1 MKRILFFFLLAAL
14 PFLATAQG
22 TIPDTIRVL
31 TDAQINFGSWA
42 DSVRMYFIQGGT
54 WKKQRMDTLAQY
66 VATKVGGVT
75 TFSAGTTGFTPSTAT
90 SGAVTLAGTLSIA
103 NGGTNATTASQART
117 NLGLAIGT
125 DVLAPNG
132 SAANLTSF
140 PTLNQNTTGSAA
152 SLTTARDIQVNLA
165 STTAA
170 SFNGTAN
177 IQPGV
182 TGQLAGGN
190 IADGAI
196 SGAKIAT
203 GAVGATQLASTAV
216 SAGTY
221 RNARLTVDEDGRLT
235 AANSDT
241 LAMII
246 ACSDET
252 TNLTTGTAKVTFR
265 APFAMTIV
273 GVRANVNTA
282 PVGSTIIVDIN
293 DSGTTIMT
301 TNKLSID
308 ASEKTSVTAATA
320 AGITDSAIA
329 DDAEITIDID
339 QIGSSTP
346 GKGLKVTILYI
357 RP

>member
-1 MKRILFFFLLAAL
+1 M
-14 PFLATAQG
+14 
-22 TIPDTIRVL
+22 
-31 TDAQINFGSWA
+31 
-42 DSVRMYFIQGGT
+42 
-54 WKKQRMDTLAQY
+54 
-66 VATKVGGVT
+66 
-75 TFSAGTTGFTPSTAT
+75 
-90 SGAVTLAGTLSIA
+90 
-103 NGGTNATTASQART
+103 
-117 NLGLAIGT
+117 
-125 DVLAPNG
+125 
-132 SAANLTSF
+132 
-140 PTLNQNTTGSAA
+140 
-152 SLTTARDIQVNLA
+152 
-165 STTAA
+165 
-170 SFNGTAN
+170 
-177 IQPGV
+177 

-190 IADGAI
+190 
-196 SGAKIAT
+196 IAT

-252 TNLTTGTAKVTFR
+252 TNLTTGTAMVTFR
-265 APFAMTIV
+265 APFAMTVV

-293 DSGTTIMT
+293 DGGTTIMS

-320 AGITDSAIA
+320 AGITDSTIA

>member
-1 MKRILFFFLLAAL
+1 MKRILFFFLLTAL
-14 PFLATAQG
+14 PFLAAAQG
-22 TIPDTIRVL
+22 TVKDSVTVL

-66 VATKVGGVT
+66 MVTKNGYGVT
-75 TFSAGTTGFTPSTAT
+75 NGDKGDITVSS
-90 SGAVTLAGTLSIA
+90 SGATWTIDNSAV
-103 NGGTNATTASQART
+103 TTAKI
-117 NLGLAIGT
+117 N
-125 DVLAPNG
+125 N
-132 SAANLTSF
+132 SAVDSNK
-140 PTLNQNTTGSAA
+140 
-152 SLTTARDIQVNLA
+152 LA
-165 STTAA
+165 SNA
-170 SFNGTAN
+170 
-177 IQPGV
+177 V
-182 TGQLAGGN
+182 T
-190 IADGAI
+190 
-196 SGAKIAT
+196 SAKIAT

-265 APFAMTIV
+265 APFAMTVV

-293 DSGTTIMT
+293 DGGTTIMS

-339 QIGSSTP
+339 QIGSSTA

>member
-1 MKRILFFFLLAAL
+1 MKKILFFLFIAAL
-14 PFLATAQG
+14 PGIAAAQ
-22 TIPDTIRVL
+22 TVKDSVTVL

-54 WKKQRMDTLAQY
+54 WRKQRLDTLAQY
-66 VATKVGGVT
+66 MVTKNGAGVT
-75 TFSAGTTGFTPSTAT
+75 DGDKGDIDVTS
-90 SGAVTLAGTLSIA
+90 SGATWTIDTGAV
-103 NGGTNATTASQART
+103 NA
-117 NLGLAIGT
+117 
-125 DVLAPNG
+125 VK
-132 SAANLTSF
+132 
-140 PTLNQNTTGSAA
+140 
-152 SLTTARDIQVNLA
+152 LA
-165 STTAA
+165 STT
-170 SFNGTAN
+170 
-177 IQPGV
+177 
-182 TGQLAGGN
+182 
-190 IADGAI
+190 
-196 SGAKIAT
+196 
-203 GAVGATQLASTAV
+203 V

-221 RNARLTVDEDGRLT
+221 RNARMTVDEDGRLT

-265 APFAMTIV
+265 APFAMTVV

-293 DSGTTIMT
+293 DGGTTIMS

-339 QIGSSTP
+339 QIGSSTA

>member
-1 MKRILFFFLLAAL
+1 MKKILFLLFIAAL
-14 PFLATAQG
+14 PGIAAAQ
-22 TIPDTIRVL
+22 TVKDSVTVL

-66 VATKVGGVT
+66 MVTKNGYGVSDGDKGDIDVSSNAATWT
-75 TFSAGTTGFTPSTAT
+75 IDT
-90 SGAVTLAGTLSIA
+90 GAV
-103 NGGTNATTASQART
+103 NA
-117 NLGLAIGT
+117 
-125 DVLAPNG
+125 VK
-132 SAANLTSF
+132 
-140 PTLNQNTTGSAA
+140 
-152 SLTTARDIQVNLA
+152 LA
-165 STTAA
+165 STT
-170 SFNGTAN
+170 
-177 IQPGV
+177 
-182 TGQLAGGN
+182 
-190 IADGAI
+190 
-196 SGAKIAT
+196 
-203 GAVGATQLASTAV
+203 V

-265 APFAMTIV
+265 APFAMTVV

-293 DSGTTIMT
+293 DGGTTIMS

-339 QIGSSTP
+339 QIGSSTA